1 MYGPNGGWGSMKPSF
16 TNAAQTRERGSILPL
31 VAAGMTAILGVT
43 ALSLDVGNVLVAQGQ
58 LKNAA
63 DAAAVVGA
71 AALANPGVGGAVP
84 NLTLAETTAKT
95 ALLNL
100 KNQSNGVA
108 AVEATLVK
116 AGGWDTA
123 NPQLGLQTWVPGG
136 TMVPALKV
144 VLEKKGNLN
153 QAVSSLFSSVLGIN
167 SFSPLVTV
175 VAIGDYAPAT
185 ANPNQLLPVALSQC
199 LFEQFWDSKTQQP
212 KLATKTT
219 PLCTDCP
226 NQTIGQPFVIRVGS
240 NWGSNVIVGET
251 TAACPATGMWTTF
264 TMGTNSDADVKAFIN
279 GYGPKLTLGQS
290 IWIYQ
295 AQGAKTNLY
304 GELNGLGMPLGAFM
318 PVISGNVTPGSW
330 APIEAY
336 ACVKIIASTGGNDKA
351 IDFQLL
357 PASNEVIPGVTNTG
371 FNCKLS
377 GSGVSSKT
385 YLVSPPVIVN

>member
-1 MYGPNGGWGSMKPSF
+1 MKRAF
-16 TNAAQTRERGSILPL
+16 FACARNRERGSILPL
-31 VAAGMTAILGVT
+31 VAVGMTALLGVT

-71 AALANPGVGGAVP
+71 SALANPGVGGAVP
-84 NLTLAETTAKT
+84 NLTLAEANAKT
-95 ALLNL
+95 ALVNL

-116 AGGWDTA
+116 AGGWDTS
-123 NPQLGLQTWVPGG
+123 NPQLGLQTWSPGG

-153 QAVSSLFSSVLGIN
+153 QVVSSLFASVLGIN
-167 SFSPLVTV
+167 SFSPSVTV

-199 LFEQFWDSKTQQP
+199 LFDQFWDSTKQQP
-212 KLATKTT
+212 KLATQTT
-219 PLCTDCP
+219 PLCIGCP

-240 NWGSNVIVGET
+240 NWGSNVIIGET

-279 GYGPKLTLGQS
+279 GYGPQVTLGQN

-304 GELNGLGMPLGAFM
+304 GELNGLGLPMGAFL
-318 PVISGNVTPGSW
+318 PVVSGNVTPGTW
-330 APIEAY
+330 APIDAY
-336 ACVKIIASTGGNDKA
+336 ACVKLIASSGGNDKS

-357 PASNEVIPGVTNTG
+357 PASNAVVPGVSNTG
-371 FNCKLS
+371 FNCNLS

>member
-1 MYGPNGGWGSMKPSF
+1 MKFFFSGRMKSHE
-16 TNAAQTRERGSILPL
+16 QGSILPL
-31 VAAGMTAILGVT
+31 VAVGMTALFGVT

-71 AALANPGVGGAVP
+71 AALANPGVAGAVP
-84 NLTLAETTAKT
+84 NLTLAETTAKNG
-95 ALLNL
+95 LLSL

-116 AGGWDTA
+116 AGGWDTS

-136 TMVPALKV
+136 VMVPAVKV
-144 VLEKKGNLN
+144 VLEKKAGVN
-153 QAVSSLFSSVLGIN
+153 QAVSSLFASVLGIN
-167 SFSPLVTV
+167 SFSPSVTV

-199 LFEQFWDSKTQQP
+199 IFDQFWDSNKQQP
-212 KLATKTT
+212 KLATQTT
-219 PLCTDCP
+219 PLCTGCP
-226 NQTIGQPFVIRVGS
+226 NQTVGQPFVIRVGS

-251 TAACPATGMWTTF
+251 TASCPATGMWTTF

-279 GYGPKLTLGQS
+279 GYGPQVTLGQN

-304 GELNGLGMPLGAFM
+304 GEINALGMPLGAFL
-318 PVISGNVTPGSW
+318 PVVSGNVTPGTW
-330 APIEAY
+330 APIDAY
-336 ACVKIIASTGGNDKA
+336 ACVKIIASTGGNDKS

-357 PASNEVIPGVTNTG
+357 PASNSVISGVTNSG

>member
-1 MYGPNGGWGSMKPSF
+1 MMRIISKGVKRY
-16 TNAAQTRERGSILPL
+16 QEGSILPL
-31 VAAGMTAILGVT
+31 VAVGITAILGVT
-43 ALSLDVGNVLVAQGQ
+43 ALSLDVGNVMVAQGQ

-84 NLTLAETTAKT
+84 NLTLAESTAKA
-95 ALLNL
+95 ALVNL

-116 AGGWDTA
+116 AGGWDTS
-123 NPQLGLQTWVPGG
+123 NPQLGLQTWVAGG
-136 TMVPALKV
+136 AMVPAVQV

-153 QAVSSLFSSVLGIN
+153 KVVSSLFASVLGID
-167 SFSPLVTV
+167 SFSPSVTV

-185 ANPNQLLPVALSQC
+185 ANPNQLLPIALSQC
-199 LFEQFWDSKTQQP
+199 IFDQFWDSNTQQP
-212 KLATKTT
+212 KLATQTT
-219 PLCTDCP
+219 PLCAGCP
-226 NQTIGQPFVIRVGS
+226 NQTVGQPFVIRVGS
-240 NWGSNVIVGET
+240 NWGSNVILGET

-279 GYGPKLTLGQS
+279 GYGPKVTLGQN

-304 GELNGLGMPLGAFM
+304 GEVDALGMPLGAFL
-318 PVISGNVTPGSW
+318 PVVSGNVTPGTW
-330 APIEAY
+330 APIDAY
-336 ACVKIIASTGGNDKA
+336 ACVKVIASTGGNDKS

-357 PASNEVIPGVTNTG
+357 PASNAVIPGVTNTG

-377 GSGVSSKT
+377 GSGVSNKT